1 MQTSHNST
9 VAERS
14 MAVGTFAEVH
24 FSVSVV
30 VMLFVCLFLCQIV
43 EGIGNHAQHM
53 LQLYPVFMESLKDQE
68 DEVCS
73 NAVYGLGVLAA
84 NGTPSTDRYM

>member
-1 MQTSHNST
+1 M
-9 VAERS
+9 
-14 MAVGTFAEVH
+14 
-24 FSVSVV
+24 
-30 VMLFVCLFLCQIV
+30 

-84 NGTPSTDRYM
+84 NGTPSTDRYVYVSI